1 MSSTQD
7 NTDLPTD
14 RLYRYQMNNL
24 HLPPYHLPPPVCQ
37 AKGDAEVPTCY
48 IAFWELD
55 RLGVIFNRLI
65 L

>member
-24 HLPPYHLPPPVCQ
+24 PLPPYHLPPPVCQ